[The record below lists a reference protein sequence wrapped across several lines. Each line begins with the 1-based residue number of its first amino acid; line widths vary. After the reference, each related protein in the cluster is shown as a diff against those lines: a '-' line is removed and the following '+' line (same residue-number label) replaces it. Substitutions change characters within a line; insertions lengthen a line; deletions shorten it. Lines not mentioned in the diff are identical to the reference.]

1 MNRKDKLLVDKVIKA
16 RMVKMDKEV
25 SINYNFKLLFLTKSN

>member
-1 MNRKDKLLVDKVIKA
+1 MNRKDKSLVDKVIKA

-25 SINYNFKLLFLTKSN
+25 SANCNFKLLFLII